1 MHGAENKDRM
11 GREWG
16 RRFRLPGIFPR
27 RLTVA
32 ARKHRRTLLRAGVFW
47 MILLAV
53 LGHAEV
59 IDRIAITVGPRAI
72 TASDILREIRLAAF
86 FNRVEA
92 DFSPQAKQ
100 QAAGRLVERALIEIE
115 MEAGQYEFPD
125 ASEVAPAL
133 AALKKDRPREAA
145 GIGEEDVQ
153 RGLLEQLAL
162 DSFVDERFG
171 PAVQVSDD
179 DMRAYYSRHFV
190 PAWENEKKG
199 AAPPFEEVRGEIGEI
214 LRGQRADA
222 LLDSWLKEARVRTRI
237 EFKDEAL
244 R

>member
-1 MHGAENKDRM
+1 MGACAAAAPGRLHGPAGFAR
-11 GREWG
+11 GGWG
-16 RRFRLPGIFPR
+16 S
-27 RLTVA
+27 
-32 ARKHRRTLLRAGVFW
+32 
-47 MILLAV
+47 
-53 LGHAEV
+53 AEV

-72 TASDILREIRLAAF
+72 TESDILREIRLAAF
-86 FNRVEA
+86 FNRAEA

-133 AALKKDRPREAA
+133 AALKKDRFPSAAA
-145 GIGEEDVQ
+145 GLGEADVQ

-162 DSFVDERFG
+162 ESFVDERFG

-179 DMRAYYSRHFV
+179 EMRDYYTKRFV

-199 AAPPFEEVRGEIGEI
+199 AAPPFEEVRGEIGQI
-214 LRGQRADA
+214 LRTQRADA
-222 LLDSWLKEARVRTRI
+222 LLDSWLKEARGRTRI